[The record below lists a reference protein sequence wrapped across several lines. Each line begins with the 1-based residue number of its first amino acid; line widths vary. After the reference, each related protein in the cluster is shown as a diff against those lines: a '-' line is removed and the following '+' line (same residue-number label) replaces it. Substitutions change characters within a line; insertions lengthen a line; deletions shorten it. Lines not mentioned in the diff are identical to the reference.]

1 MGSPFRQVK
10 ASAGSGK
17 TYALT
22 LRFLDLLSGCAEDD
36 ASEAA
41 AAGARLGF
49 ACAAGDAG
57 PARRYTWPEILAIT
71 FTNKAAAEMRER
83 VLKALK
89 ERALGH
95 TNGPGQGLGAA
106 KASRLL
112 LEILRHTQHLG
123 IRTIDS
129 LLSLLVRLFALD
141 LGLRPDFD
149 TVFDEGQAIEAL
161 LDRFLARC
169 EAGGPEAALYEQAVR
184 TLLEHEDK
192 DGFWLQDPLRER
204 LVGLT
209 RQLMHL
215 LPTLPGP
222 LTTDQARMADLLALS
237 YGELRLALDALTQ
250 ALSGEELAC
259 AAHFSTLLRKCGA
272 AALFDAL
279 PADSAYF
286 GKDSLDECL
295 LAKSRG
301 KCSPQA
307 ERAFLQFKAAAAQ
320 HIQAHAILNAAY
332 ALAPCA
338 QIATTLLHDL
348 DAMQREKGFL
358 FGSQLAGIVGNV
370 LEGDLGVP
378 DAFCRLGD
386 RLHHLLVDEFQ
397 DTSRAQWSATLP
409 LASECLAKGGSLF
422 YVGDV
427 KQAIYGWRGGDARL
441 FDEVA
446 DNGELLAMSGG
457 LAKDA
462 LPHNWRSLPEI
473 INFNNSVFGRLGTE
487 AAARDIA
494 SALLKD
500 APDDIVDAL
509 VARLVDAFADSRQEV
524 PQRKAAP
531 APGEQLPVSEQEPGR
546 VQVRLL
552 PLGKTSEVLDA
563 GLDALVDTLLND
575 ILPRRRP
582 GDVAVLVR
590 KAAHADL
597 VCERLVREGLPIITE
612 SSLQLARHPVVRQLV
627 ALLRLLDSPPD
638 DVSFMTLVC
647 GDELFLAESG
657 LSLAQVLDWAA
668 GARDGQRKGGLL
680 SRFRDDF
687 PEIHTR
693 LLAPFLRQ
701 TGLMRP
707 YDLARAALESFQV
720 LARHP
725 QAELYVRRFLEVVHL
740 AETQGMGS
748 LPRFLEFWDQTGVE
762 EKVPLPESADAIR
775 ILTIHKSKGLQFP
788 VCVIPFHNWA
798 DGPRSELGVV
808 EIHGHRVLTG
818 MTKALGR
825 PYFENQAKGLLE
837 QANLLYVAWT
847 RAEEELYAFVPG
859 TGEKQRLGS
868 MPVLLHHLLDIPPE
882 GAGLELGRAPAATLS
897 TSSAPAPA
905 APTPGTLATTPDATT
920 PDAPASPG
928 MQAVPPRAE
937 PPEFQAWL
945 PRLRVFRHSVEDA
958 GFDERTRG
966 KLAHKAVELLRPT
979 GNDATDALRAAS
991 LSMGEF
997 PELRALAQEHKQ
1009 LLHAEVE
1016 EMLGWLLAQ
1025 PQARPHLG
1033 MAGSELTILAEDG
1046 SFLRP
1051 DLLVFTPAGPVVLE
1065 FKTGQ
1070 ASPEHAKQLR
1080 AYLAL
1085 AQAIAAGQGKA
1096 SQAQGHL
1103 IYLDRRSIEP
1113 VTLPAGDAR

>member
-1 MGSPFRQVK
+1 M
-10 ASAGSGK
+10 
-17 TYALT
+17 
-22 LRFLDLLSGCAEDD
+22 
-36 ASEAA
+36 
-41 AAGARLGF
+41 
-49 ACAAGDAG
+49 
-57 PARRYTWPEILAIT
+57 
-71 FTNKAAAEMRER
+71 
-83 VLKALK
+83 
-89 ERALGH
+89 
-95 TNGPGQGLGAA
+95 
-106 KASRLL
+106 
-112 LEILRHTQHLG
+112 
-123 IRTIDS
+123 
-129 LLSLLVRLFALD
+129 
-141 LGLRPDFD
+141 
-149 TVFDEGQAIEAL
+149 FDEGQAIEAL

-215 LPTLPGP
+215 LPALPGP
-222 LTTDQARMADLLALS
+222 LTIDQARMADLLALS
-237 YGELRLALDALTQ
+237 YGELRLALDALNQ

-286 GKDSLDECL
+286 GKSSLDECL

-307 ERAFLQFKAAAAQ
+307 DRAFLQFKAAAAE
-320 HIQAHAILNAAY
+320 HIRAHAILNAAY

-446 DNGELLAMSGG
+446 ESDELLAMSGG
-457 LAKDA
+457 LAKDS

-473 INFNNSVFGRLGTE
+473 INFNNRVFGRLGTQ
-487 AAARDIA
+487 AAARDIT

-509 VARLVDAFADSRQEV
+509 VARLVDAFADSHQEV

-531 APGEQLPVSEQEPGR
+531 APGEQISVAEQEPGR

-552 PLGKTSEVLDA
+552 PQGKSDEVLQS

-597 VCERLVREGLPIITE
+597 VCERLVGEGLPIITE

-647 GDELFLAESG
+647 GEELFLAESG

-668 GARDGQRKGGLL
+668 GAREGQRKGGLL

-687 PEIHTR
+687 PEIHAR

-788 VCVIPFHNWA
+788 VCIIPFHNWT
-798 DGPRSELGVV
+798 DGPRNELGVV

-868 MPVLLHHLLDIPPE
+868 MPVLLHHLLDIPSE
-882 GAGLELGRAPAATLS
+882 GAGLDLGRAPAATL
-897 TSSAPAPA
+897 PALA
-905 APTPGTLATTPDATT
+905 APDSASSDSATPADTSAC
-920 PDAPASPG
+920 PG
-928 MQAVPPRAE
+928 IQTVPPRAE

-979 GNDATDALRAAS
+979 EDDDDDALRAAS
-991 LSMGEF
+991 LAMGEF
-997 PELRALAQEHKQ
+997 PELRALAIEHKQ
-1009 LLHAEVE
+1009 ILHAEVE
-1016 EMLGWLLAQ
+1016 EMLRWLLAQ

-1033 MAGSELTILAEDG
+1033 MAGSEPTILAEDG

-1051 DLLVFTPAGPVVLE
+1051 DLLVFTPDGPVVLE

-1085 AQAIAAGQGKA
+1085 AQAIAIGRGQP

-1113 VTLPAGDAR
+1113 VSLPAGDAR

>member
-36 ASEAA
+36 APEAA

-49 ACAAGDAG
+49 ACAAGDDG
-57 PARRYTWPEILAIT
+57 PSRRYTWPEILAIT

-95 TNGPGQGLGAA
+95 TDGPGQGLDAA

-192 DGFWLQDPLRER
+192 DGFWLHDPLRER

-215 LPTLPGP
+215 LPALPGP

-286 GKDSLDECL
+286 GKNSLDECL

-307 ERAFLQFKAAAAQ
+307 ERAFQQFKAAAAQ

-358 FGSQLAGIVGNV
+358 FGSQMAGIVGNV

-457 LAKDA
+457 LAKDS

-524 PQRKAAP
+524 PKRKDAP
-531 APGEQLPVSEQEPGR
+531 AANEQGPGR

-552 PLGKTSEVLDA
+552 PQGKSDEVLQS

-597 VCERLVREGLPIITE
+597 VCERLVGEGLPIITE
-612 SSLQLARHPVVRQLV
+612 SSLQLARHPVVLQLV

-647 GDELFLAESG
+647 GEELFLAESG

-668 GARDGQRKGGLL
+668 GTREGQRKGGLL

-788 VCVIPFHNWA
+788 VCIIPFHNWT
-798 DGPRSELGVV
+798 DGPRNELGVV
-808 EIHGHRVLTG
+808 EIHGHRMLTG

-868 MPVLLHHLLDIPPE
+868 VPVLLHHLLDIPPE
-882 GAGLELGRAPAATLS
+882 AAGLDLGLAPAATLPALATPDS
-897 TSSAPAPA
+897 TTPKSATPANSSAPPE
-905 APTPGTLATTPDATT
+905 
-920 PDAPASPG
+920 

-979 GNDATDALRAAS
+979 EDDAVDALRAAS
-991 LSMGEF
+991 LAMGEF
-997 PELRALAQEHKQ
+997 PELRALAIEHKQ
-1009 LLHAEVE
+1009 ILHAEVE
-1016 EMLGWLLAQ
+1016 EMLRWLLAQ

-1051 DLLVFTPAGPVVLE
+1051 DLLVFTPGGPVVLE

-1085 AQAIAAGQGKA
+1085 AQAIAAGQGQP

-1113 VTLPAGDAR
+1113 VSLPAGDAR

>member
-22 LRFLDLLSGCAEDD
+22 LRFLALLAGCAEDD
-36 ASEAA
+36 APAQEGESPR
-41 AAGARLGF
+41 ARLGY
-49 ACAAGDAG
+49 ACAAGPDAQ
-57 PARRYTWPEILAIT
+57 RRYSWPEILAIT

-95 TNGPGQGLGAA
+95 TDCPGQGLDAA
-106 KASRLL
+106 KAERLL

-141 LGLRPDFD
+141 RGLKPDFE
-149 TVFDEGQAIEAL
+149 TVFDEAQAIEVL

-169 EAGGPEAALYEQAVR
+169 AAGGPEEALYEQAVR
-184 TLLEHEDK
+184 TLIEHEDK
-192 DGFWLQDPLRER
+192 DGFWLQDALRER
-204 LVGLT
+204 LVELT
-209 RQLMHL
+209 RKLMHL
-215 LPTLPGP
+215 LPALPGP
-222 LTTDQARMADLLALS
+222 LTTDQGRMADLLALS
-237 YGELRLALDALTQ
+237 YAELRLALDALNQ
-250 ALSGEELAC
+250 AISGEELTC
-259 AAHFSTLLRKCGA
+259 QAHFMTLLRKCGEA
-272 AALFDAL
+272 DLFGKL
-279 PADSAYF
+279 PADSAYLAK
-286 GKDSLDECL
+286 GSLDECL

-301 KCSPQA
+301 KCSA
-307 ERAFLQFKAAAAQ
+307 AASLAYEQFKTAAAEHIRAQ
-320 HIQAHAILNAAY
+320 AVLSAAY
-332 ALAPCA
+332 AFAPCA
-338 QIATTLLHDL
+338 EIAIRLLRDL
-348 DAMQREKGFL
+348 DAVQREKGFL
-358 FGSQLAGIVGNV
+358 FGSQLAGIVGEV
-370 LEGDLGVP
+370 LDGGLGVP

-397 DTSRAQWSATLP
+397 DTSRAQWAATLP

-446 DNGELLAMSGG
+446 GDGELLAMSGG
-457 LAKDA
+457 LALDT

-473 INFNNSVFGRLGTE
+473 IGFNNRVFGRLGQEST
-487 AAARDIA
+487 ARDIA
-494 SALLKD
+494 DALLKD
-500 APDDIVDAL
+500 APPDVADSF
-509 VARLVDAFADSRQEV
+509 VARLTSAFADSRQEV
-524 PQRKAAP
+524 PRRDAA
-531 APGEQLPVSEQEPGR
+531 QEPGR

-552 PLGKTSEVLDA
+552 PLGKTSEVLES
-563 GLDALVDTLLND
+563 GLDALVDTLKND
-575 ILPRRRP
+575 ILLRRPP

-590 KAAHADL
+590 KGAHSDL

-612 SSLQLARHPVVRQLV
+612 NSLQLARHPIVRQIM

-638 DVSFMTLVC
+638 DVSFLTFLC
-647 GDELFLAESG
+647 GGELFLAESG
-657 LSLAQVLDWAA
+657 LSLERVLDWAA
-668 GARDGQRKGGLL
+668 GERPVGQPGKRSGGLL

-687 PEIHTR
+687 PEVHAR

-707 YDLARAALESFQV
+707 YDLARAALDTFQV

-725 QAELYVRRFLEVVHL
+725 EAELYVRRFLEVVHL
-740 AETQGMGS
+740 AENQGMGS
-748 LPRFLEFWDQTGVE
+748 LPRFLEFWDQTGAE

-788 VCVIPFHNWA
+788 VCIIPFHNWS
-798 DGPRSELGVV
+798 DGPKAELDVV
-808 EIHGHRVLTG
+808 EIHGHRVLTSL
-818 MTKALGR
+818 TKALGR
-825 PYFENQAKGLLE
+825 PYFENQAKGLME

-868 MPVLLHHLLDIPPE
+868 IPVMLHHLLDIPQE
-882 GAGLELGRAPAATLS
+882 NAGLDLGQAPTRLAQSACVTAPRPAAG
-897 TSSAPAPA
+897 AP
-905 APTPGTLATTPDATT
+905 
-920 PDAPASPG
+920 S
-928 MQAVPPRAE
+928 VPPRAE

-945 PRLRVFRHSVEDA
+945 PRLRVFRHAVEDA

-966 KLAHKAVELLRPT
+966 KLTHKAVELLRPT
-979 GNDATDALRAAS
+979 GQDASDARRAAT
-991 LSMGEF
+991 LSIGEF
-997 PELRALAQEHKQ
+997 PELRSLAHEHRQKLQ
-1009 LLHAEVE
+1009 VQVE
-1016 EMLGWLLAQ
+1016 EMLCWLLAQ
-1025 PQARPHLG
+1025 PEARPHLG
-1033 MAGSELTILAEDG
+1033 LSGSELTILAEDG
-1046 SFLRP
+1046 GFLRP
-1051 DLLVFTPAGPVVLE
+1051 DLLAFTPNGPVVLE

-1070 ASPEHAKQLR
+1070 AAPEHAKQLR

-1085 AQAIAAGQGKA
+1085 AQTIAASRAEA
-1096 SQAQGHL
+1096 SQAQGYL
-1103 IYLDRRSIEP
+1103 VYLDRRVIEP
-1113 VTLPAGDAR
+1113 VSPHAGDAQ

>member
-22 LRFLDLLSGCAEDD
+22 LRFLALLAGCAEDD
-36 ASEAA
+36 APALDERSPRP
-41 AAGARLGF
+41 GLGR
-49 ACAAGDAG
+49 ACAAGLEAQH
-57 PARRYTWPEILAIT
+57 RRYSWPEILAVT

-89 ERALGH
+89 QRALGH
-95 TNGPGQGLGAA
+95 ADCPGQGLDAA
-106 KASRLL
+106 KAERLL

-141 LGLRPDFD
+141 LGLKPDFE
-149 TVFDEGQAIEAL
+149 TVFDEAQALEVL

-169 EAGGPEAALYEQAVR
+169 EAGGPEEALYEQAVR
-184 TLLEHEDK
+184 TLIEHENK

-204 LVGLT
+204 LVQLT

-215 LPTLPGP
+215 LPILPGP

-250 ALSGEELAC
+250 AITGEELAC
-259 AAHFSTLLRKCGA
+259 QAHFNTLLRKCGEA
-272 AALFDAL
+272 ELFGKL
-279 PADSAYF
+279 PADSAF
-286 GKDSLDECL
+286 LAKDSLDECL
-295 LAKSRG
+295 LAKSKG
-301 KCSPQA
+301 KCSA
-307 ERAFLQFKAAAAQ
+307 RASRAYEQFKAAAAE
-320 HIQAHAILNAAY
+320 HIRSHAILNAAY

-338 QIATTLLHDL
+338 QIAATLLRDL
-348 DAMQREKGFL
+348 DTMQREKGFL
-358 FGSQLAGIVGNV
+358 FGSQMAGIVGEV
-370 LEGDLGVP
+370 LDGDLGVP

-397 DTSRAQWSATLP
+397 DTSRAQWAATLP

-446 DNGELLAMSGG
+446 DDGELLAMSGG
-457 LAKDA
+457 LAQDA
-462 LPHNWRSLPEI
+462 LPHNWRSRPEI
-473 INFNNSVFGRLGTE
+473 IGFNNSVFGRLGQE
-487 AAARDIA
+487 ATVRDIA
-494 SALLKD
+494 DALLKD
-500 APDDIVDAL
+500 APEDIVDSF
-509 VARLVDAFADSRQEV
+509 VARLTSAFADSRQEV
-524 PQRKAAP
+524 PRRDEA
-531 APGEQLPVSEQEPGR
+531 QEPGR

-552 PLGKTSEVLDA
+552 PLGKTSEVLES
-563 GLDALVDTLLND
+563 GLDALVDTLKND
-575 ILPRRRP
+575 ILLRRPP

-590 KAAHADL
+590 KGAHADL

-612 SSLQLARHPVVRQLV
+612 NSLLLARHPIVRQLV

-638 DVSFMTLVC
+638 DVSFLTFLC
-647 GDELFLAESG
+647 GGELFLAESG
-657 LSLAQVLDWAA
+657 LSLGQVLDWAA
-668 GARDGQRKGGLL
+668 GARSAGENGTRGGGLL

-687 PEIHTR
+687 PELHAR

-707 YDLARAALESFQV
+707 YDLARAALDTFQV

-725 QAELYVRRFLEVVHL
+725 EAELYVRRFLEVVHL
-740 AETQGMGS
+740 AENQGLGS
-748 LPRFLEFWDQTGVE
+748 LPRFLEFWDQTGVD

-788 VCVIPFHNWA
+788 VCVIPFHNWN
-798 DGPRSELGVV
+798 DGPRAELGVV
-808 EIHGHRVLTG
+808 EIHGHRVLTSL
-818 MTKALGR
+818 TKSLGR
-825 PYFENQAKGLLE
+825 PYFENQAKGLTE

-847 RAEEELYAFVPG
+847 RAEEELYAFIPG
-859 TGEKQRLGS
+859 TGEKQRLGAI
-868 MPVLLHHLLDIPPE
+868 PVMLHHLLDIPQE
-882 GAGLELGRAPAATLS
+882 GADLDLGRVPVGPTRK
-897 TSSAPAPA
+897 TDPT
-905 APTPGTLATTPDATT
+905 TPGLAVART
-920 PDAPASPG
+920 
-928 MQAVPPRAE
+928 AVPPRAE

-945 PRLRVFRHSVEDA
+945 PRLRVFRHAVEDA

-979 GNDATDALRAAS
+979 GDDAANARRAAA
-991 LSMGEF
+991 LALGEF
-997 PELRALAQEHKQ
+997 PELRALASAHR
-1009 LLHAEVE
+1009 AELQAQVE
-1016 EMLGWLLAQ
+1016 EMLRWLLAQ
-1025 PQARPHLG
+1025 PEARPHLG
-1033 MAGSELTILAEDG
+1033 LSGAELTILAEDG
-1046 SFLRP
+1046 GFLRP
-1051 DLLVFTPAGPVVLE
+1051 DLLAFTPQGPVVLE

-1070 ASPEHAKQLR
+1070 AAPEHAKQLR
-1080 AYLAL
+1080 AYLGL
-1085 AQAIAAGQGKA
+1085 AQTIALSRAEA
-1096 SQAQGHL
+1096 SLAQGYL
-1103 IYLDRRSIEP
+1103 VYLDRRVIEP
-1113 VTLPAGDAR
+1113 VSLHAGAAQ

>member
-36 ASEAA
+36 APEAA
-41 AAGARLGF
+41 SAGARPGF
-49 ACAAGDAG
+49 ACAAGDDG
-57 PARRYTWPEILAIT
+57 PSRRYTWPEILAIT

-95 TNGPGQGLGAA
+95 TNGPGQGLAPA

-161 LDRFLARC
+161 LERFLARC

-215 LPTLPGP
+215 LPALPGP

-279 PADSAYF
+279 PVDSAYF

-301 KCSPQA
+301 KCSPLA
-307 ERAFLQFKAAAAQ
+307 DRAFLQFKAAAAQ

-500 APDDIVDAL
+500 APDDIVDTL

-531 APGEQLPVSEQEPGR
+531 AAAEQEPGR

-552 PLGKTSEVLDA
+552 PQGKSDEVLQS

-647 GDELFLAESG
+647 GEELFLAESG

-668 GARDGQRKGGLL
+668 GAREGQRKGGLL

-687 PEIHTR
+687 PEIHAR

-720 LARHP
+720 LPRHP

-788 VCVIPFHNWA
+788 VCIIPFHNWT
-798 DGPRSELGVV
+798 DGPRTELGVV

-868 MPVLLHHLLDIPPE
+868 VPVLLHHLLDIPPE
-882 GAGLELGRAPAATLS
+882 AAGLDLGRAPAATLPNC
-897 TSSAPAPA
+897 TAPDPATPDPA
-905 APTPGTLATTPDATT
+905 ALATTPDAPGYT
-920 PDAPASPG
+920 PACPG
-928 MQAVPPRAE
+928 MQAIPPRAE

-979 GNDATDALRAAS
+979 GNDAADALRAAS

-997 PELRALAQEHKQ
+997 PELRALAQGHKQ

-1016 EMLGWLLAQ
+1016 EMLRWLLAQ
-1025 PQARPHLG
+1025 PQARPHLA

-1085 AQAIAAGQGKA
+1085 AQAIAAGRGQA

-1113 VTLPAGDAR
+1113 VTLPAGASR

>member
-1 MGSPFRQVK
+1 
-10 ASAGSGK
+10 
-17 TYALT
+17 
-22 LRFLDLLSGCAEDD
+22 
-36 ASEAA
+36 
-41 AAGARLGF
+41 
-49 ACAAGDAG
+49 
-57 PARRYTWPEILAIT
+57 
-71 FTNKAAAEMRER
+71 MRER

-95 TNGPGQGLGAA
+95 TDGPGQALGKDKAA
-106 KASRLL
+106 RLL

-141 LGLRPDFD
+141 RGLRPDFD
-149 TVFDEGQAIEAL
+149 TIFDEGQALEVL

-184 TLLEHEDK
+184 TLLKHEDK

-204 LVGLT
+204 LIGLT
-209 RQLMHL
+209 RQLLHL

-222 LTTDQARMADLLALS
+222 LTTDQNRMADLLSLS
-237 YGELRLALDALTQ
+237 YGELRLALDALSQ
-250 ALSGEELAC
+250 ALAGEDLAC
-259 AAHFSTLLRKCGA
+259 QAHFATLLRKCGE
-272 AALFDAL
+272 AALFDDL
-279 PADSAYF
+279 PVDSAYLYKA
-286 GKDSLDECL
+286 GLDECL
-295 LAKSRG
+295 LAKSKG
-301 KCSPQA
+301 KCSA
-307 ERAFLQFKAAAAQ
+307 AASRAYAQFQAAAAE
-320 HIQAHAILNAAY
+320 HIRAQAVLNAAY

-338 QIATTLLHDL
+338 QIALLLLRDL
-348 DAMQREKGFL
+348 DAVQREKGFL
-358 FGSQLAGIVGNV
+358 FGSQMAGIVGEV
-370 LEGDLGVP
+370 LDGDLGVP

-446 DNGELLAMSGG
+446 DDGELLAMSGG
-457 LAKDA
+457 LAQDA
-462 LPHNWRSLPEI
+462 LPHNWRSRPEI
-473 INFNNSVFGRLGTE
+473 IGFNNSVFGRLGQE
-487 AAARDIA
+487 DAAQDIA
-494 SALLKD
+494 TALLKG
-500 APDDIVDAL
+500 APEDVVQNFVD
-509 VARLVDAFADSRQEV
+509 RLTSAFGDSRQEV
-524 PQRKAAP
+524 PARA
-531 APGEQLPVSEQEPGR
+531 SDQEPGR

-552 PLGKTSEVLDA
+552 PLGKTGEVLEA
-563 GLDALVDTLLND
+563 GLDALVDTLKND
-575 ILPRRRP
+575 VLLRRPP

-590 KAAHADL
+590 KGQHSDL

-612 SSLQLARHPVVRQLV
+612 NSLQLARHPIVRQLV

-638 DVSFMTLVC
+638 DVSFLTFLC
-647 GDELFLAESG
+647 GEELFLAESG
-657 LSLAQVLDWAA
+657 LGLGQVLDWAA
-668 GARDGQRKGGLL
+668 GERSGERRGGLL

-687 PEIHTR
+687 PKVHER

-707 YDLARAALESFQV
+707 YDLARAALETYQV

-725 QAELYVRRFLEVVHL
+725 EAELYVRRFLEVVHL

-788 VCVIPFHNWA
+788 VCIIPFHNWA

-808 EIHGHRVLTG
+808 EFQGHRVLTSL
-818 MTKALGR
+818 TKALGR
-825 PYFENQAKGLLE
+825 PYYENQVKGLLE

-847 RAEEELYAFVPG
+847 RAEEELYVFVPAS
-859 TGEKQRLGS
+859 GEKQRLGAV
-868 MPVLLHHLLDIPPE
+868 PVLLHHLLPIKAED
-882 GAGLELGRAPAATLS
+882 AGLDLGCAPACKPGFACAAPQDEA
-897 TSSAPAPA
+897 APAP
-905 APTPGTLATTPDATT
+905 
-920 PDAPASPG
+920 
-928 MQAVPPRAE
+928 QVPPLDNT
-937 PPEFQAWL
+937 PEFQAWL

-958 GFDERTRG
+958 GFDERSRG

-979 GNDATDALRAAS
+979 GNDPADARRAAA
-991 LSMGEF
+991 LAFGEF
-997 PELRALAQEHKQ
+997 PELRALTKEHKHK
-1009 LLHAEVE
+1009 LHAQVE

-1025 PQARPHLG
+1025 AEVRPHLG
-1033 MAGSELTILAEDG
+1033 STGSELSILTDDDTC
-1046 SFLRP
+1046 LRP
-1051 DLLVFTPAGPVVLE
+1051 DLLAFTPSGPVVLE

-1070 ASPEHAKQLR
+1070 TAMEHAKQLR

-1085 AQAIAAGQGKA
+1085 AQQIATSQGQPTT
-1096 SQAQGHL
+1096 AQGYL
-1103 IYLDRRSIEP
+1103 VYLDRRVVEP
-1113 VTLPAGDAR
+1113 VAPPALGAQKGGAA